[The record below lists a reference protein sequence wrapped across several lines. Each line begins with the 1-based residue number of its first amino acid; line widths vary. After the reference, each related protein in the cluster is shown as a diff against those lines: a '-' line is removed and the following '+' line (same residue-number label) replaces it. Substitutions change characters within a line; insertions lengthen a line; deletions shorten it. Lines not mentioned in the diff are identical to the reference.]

1 MRLSLDTGWKLEGR
15 YIVSIGRSAKH
26 KLDEPPSWQPG
37 TSGLTTLRVFRSTSV
52 CSENC
57 PAWPLMRLTKCPS
70 KLEDWLGDTVMQEV
84 TKTFEA
90 AIKDGARE
98 AIRGLRLVGDKQAV
112 RDLRRSGG

>member
-1 MRLSLDTGWKLEGR
+1 
-15 YIVSIGRSAKH
+15 
-26 KLDEPPSWQPG
+26 
-37 TSGLTTLRVFRSTSV
+37 
-52 CSENC
+52 
-57 PAWPLMRLTKCPS
+57 
-70 KLEDWLGDTVMQEV
+70 MQEV